1 MCGMMASDSERRRVA
16 RPYRRE
22 SDVPQPVKEAVNAWI
37 ATAAAGVRPPP
48 SPSEGPIWALVL
60 ESRNLLTVKA
70 LRAADCGVTDATTVV
85 PNPDPEELAAIAAA
99 APELVAL
106 PLSSHGLFAALASP
120 SSPERELLLQRG
132 WSGRLGVVWLDFC
145 GTFGASARAGRQRQH
160 DLEQLFS
167 QKLLLPAAAVLAV
180 TFTTRGASEL
190 YRGELL
196 ESLVLLAEG
205 YALRYGQRARLS
217 GAASYCSHSRGGNP
231 TVFTALFV
239 VGDGSSAPSF
249 SPPPPTTMAEPE
261 CALECASTLPEEPR
275 ALVALTS

>member
-1 MCGMMASDSERRRVA
+1 MASDSERQRVA
-16 RPYRRE
+16 RPYRR
-22 SDVPQPVKEAVNAWI
+22 DGDAPQPVKEAVNAWI
-37 ATAAAGVRPPP
+37 AAAAAGARLP
-48 SPSEGPIWALVL
+48 SAGEGPIWALVL

-70 LRAADCGVTDATTVV
+70 LRAVDCGVTDATTVV

-106 PLSSHGLFAALASP
+106 PLSSHGLFAALAAP

-145 GTFGASARAGRQRQH
+145 GTFGGSARAGRQRQH

-167 QKLLLPAAAVLAV
+167 QKLLLPAAVLAV

-217 GAASYCSHSRGGNP
+217 GAASYCSHSRGGTP

-239 VGDGSSAPSF
+239 VGDGSSEPSF
-249 SPPPPTTMAEPE
+249 SPPPPTTMAGPE
-261 CALECASTLPEEPR
+261 CALECVPALPEEPR
-275 ALVALTS
+275 ASVALTS